1 MPSFLIINTL
11 SLHFIIF
18 FIKNYLNW
26 ESLEWRIDSK
36 SNRAPPCN
44 SHQYRLRRVAL
55 LLPCLQMQT
64 DRQTDIYF
72 SRSAAATLL
81 ASRSYLGEHLP
92 KHTARHSACV
102 ADREDVTDRMYQQ
115 EERGAATLIFFFSY
129 CGCCVLFLSVCQE
142 HAVPAPPHTP
152 TPPTSRETKQKLK
165 QGGKRWREK
174 KIKRVG
180 RMNTGWQREPCV
192 LLLNGTFIWLVTF
205 PCSSLVY

>member
-1 MPSFLIINTL
+1 M
-11 SLHFIIF
+11 
-18 FIKNYLNW
+18 
-26 ESLEWRIDSK
+26 EWRIDSK
-36 SNRAPPCN
+36 SSRAPPCD
-44 SHQYRLRRVAL
+44 SHQHRLRRVAL

-81 ASRSYLGEHLP
+81 ASRSHLGEHLP

-115 EERGAATLIFFFSY
+115 EERGAATLISFFFSSSSY

-152 TPPTSRETKQKLK
+152 TPPHPHTPPTSRETKQKLK
-165 QGGKRWREK
+165 QGGKRWRGK
-174 KIKRVG
+174 KK
-180 RMNTGWQREPCV
+180 
-192 LLLNGTFIWLVTF
+192 
-205 PCSSLVY
+205 

>member
-1 MPSFLIINTL
+1 MILNQIV
-11 SLHFIIF
+11 LHPVIHISTD
-18 FIKNYLNW
+18 Y
-26 ESLEWRIDSK
+26 S
-36 SNRAPPCN
+36 
-44 SHQYRLRRVAL
+44 RVAL

-64 DRQTDIYF
+64 DRQIYL
-72 SRSAAATLL
+72 SRSAAATHL

-115 EERGAATLIFFFSY
+115 EERGAATLILFFFFF
-129 CGCCVLFLSVCQE
+129 FLLRLLCF
-142 HAVPAPPHTP
+142 VPLCLSRTRCPRASPHPHTP

-174 KIKRVG
+174 EIKRVG

>member
-55 LLPCLQMQT
+55 LLPCLQMQP
-64 DRQTDIYF
+64 DRQTDIYC

-115 EERGAATLIFFFSY
+115 EERGAATLIFFFFFLTAAVVFCSS
-129 CGCCVLFLSVCQE
+129 LSVKNTLS
-142 HAVPAPPHTP
+142 PRLP
-152 TPPTSRETKQKLK
+152 TPPHPNLPRDKTETQARRKEME
-165 QGGKRWREK
+165 RK
-174 KIKRVG
+174 KNKEG
-180 RMNTGWQREPCV
+180 WENEYRMAAGAVCA
-192 LLLNGTFIWLVTF
+192 
-205 PCSSLVY
+205 SA